1 MDEKKTKVTKKI
13 EDTMACSAF
22 AEAGEPCPIDEEEKD
37 ERSTTHK
44 PSKGEKK
51 TAAQSIEDTMA
62 CSAFAEA
69 GEPCPIDSG
78 KKRTK
83 KGTKK

>member
-1 MDEKKTKVTKKI
+1 MDEKKTKVTKEI

-22 AEAGEPCPIDEEEKD
+22 AEAGEPCPIGSDGK
-37 ERSTTHK
+37 SATPK

-51 TAAQSIEDTMA
+51 STSKSIEDTMA

-69 GEPCPIDSG
+69 GEPCPIGSEKEPNEESA
-78 KKRTK
+78 KK
-83 KGTKK
+83 